1 MSPLEESL
9 LAVEQLIEKVSAAVL
24 AADPSSLEK
33 NSTALRDAAV
43 RFNHALEQAAQR
55 GMPLPAQL
63 RQRLEAIGDMLAN
76 HREGLARLSANADRQ
91 LAGLLPEAAGS
102 PATYGDG
109 RGAQPGKPGVARIYK
124 SAG

>member
-1 MSPLEESL
+1 MSSLEESL
-9 LAVEQLIEKVSAAVL
+9 SAVEQLIEKVSAALL

-33 NSTALRDAAV
+33 NSIALRDAAV
-43 RFNHALEQAAQR
+43 QFNHALEQAAQR
-55 GMPLPAQL
+55 GAPLPAQL
-63 RQRLEAIGDMLAN
+63 RKRMDAIGDMLAN

-91 LAGLLPEAAGS
+91 LAGLLPQAGS

-109 RGAQPGKPGVARIYK
+109 RGAQAGKPGVARIYK

>member
-1 MSPLEESL
+1 MSLEESL
-9 LAVEQLIEKVSAAVL
+9 SAVEQLIEKVSAALL
-24 AADPSSLEK
+24 AADPPSLEK
-33 NSTALRDAAV
+33 NSMALRDAAAQFARV
-43 RFNHALEQAAQR
+43 LEQAAAR
-55 GMPLPAQL
+55 GLPLPAQL
-63 RQRLEAIGDMLAN
+63 QKRVDAIGDMLAN

-91 LAGLLPEAAGS
+91 VASLLPQAGS

>member
-1 MSPLEESL
+1 M
-9 LAVEQLIEKVSAAVL
+9 
-24 AADPSSLEK
+24 
-33 NSTALRDAAV
+33 ALRDAAAQFARV
-43 RFNHALEQAAQR
+43 LEQAAAR
-55 GMPLPAQL
+55 GLPLPAQL
-63 RQRLEAIGDMLAN
+63 QKRVDAIGDMLAN

-91 LAGLLPEAAGS
+91 VASLLPQAGS

>member
-1 MSPLEESL
+1 MSLEESL
-9 LAVEQLIEKVSAAVL
+9 SAVEQLIEKVSAALL
-24 AADPSSLEK
+24 AADPQSLEK
-33 NSTALRDAAV
+33 NSTALRDAAAQFA
-43 RFNHALEQAAQR
+43 RILEQTAAR
-55 GMPLPAQL
+55 GLPLPVQL
-63 RQRLEAIGDMLAN
+63 QKRVDAIDGMLAN

-91 LAGLLPEAAGS
+91 VASLLPQAGS